1 MKIIRYEDLEK
12 AIEIVLK
19 LGVGVGVDDG
29 INFREAAKKE
39 AEYVSSKIPI
49 FSTNKELKCIVCQH
63 FQSRANYCK
72 LYNKEVGLFESCV
85 EE

>member
-12 AIEIVLK
+12 AIEIVLQ
-19 LGVGVGVDDG
+19 LNGDVDDG
-29 INFREAAKKE
+29 INFRETAKKE
-39 AEYVSSKIPI
+39 AEYVSSKIPV